1 MAEHAS
7 DLLVVDDTPVGLPSA
22 RTVKLADESHDTITL
37 AEIPS
42 IRAAA
47 QAGMGALDA
56 WYAGQPAARMNW
68 WMSRAP
74 AWKNIALARLSN
86 LT

>member
-7 DLLVVDDTPVGLPSA
+7 DLLVIDDTPVGLPSA
-22 RTVKLADESHDTITL
+22 RSIKMADESHDTITL

-47 QAGMGALDA
+47 QAGMAALDA
-56 WYAGQPAARMNW
+56 WYNSQPPARSAW

-74 AWKNIALARLSN
+74 AWKNIALTRLSN
-86 LT
+86 LI